1 MLIVGAAALFAWV
14 LTIDQVPT
22 RAADLLLSLSKD
34 PWVLLIIVN
43 ILLLLVG
50 MVLETIAAIL
60 VLTPIIVPALAAAGV
75 DPVHLGVVVVLNL
88 MIGLLTPPVGMSLYM
103 VSKVAEMPVERV
115 ISSAIPWIGCL
126 LLSLA
131 MVTFFPAASTWLP
144 NLMLSK

>member
-1 MLIVGAAALFAWV
+1 
-14 LTIDQVPT
+14 
-22 RAADLLLSLSKD
+22 LSLSKD

-60 VLTPIIVPALAAAGV
+60 VLTPIIVPALVAAGV